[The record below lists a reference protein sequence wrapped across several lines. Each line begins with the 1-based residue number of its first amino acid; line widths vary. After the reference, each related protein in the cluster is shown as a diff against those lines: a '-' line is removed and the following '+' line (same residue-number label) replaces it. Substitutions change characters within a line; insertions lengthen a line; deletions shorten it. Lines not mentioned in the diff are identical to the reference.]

1 MEDRVVAD
9 EQGAHCNGDS
19 VACSVLENGAWTH
32 KREAL
37 LGAIE
42 KLGHAAVDATSAQ
55 ERHCFT
61 IATIL
66 CSYAASEAFLCDWA
80 EVHAPDTYEGIMARQ
95 AGLLRTAEEVLP
107 KVGANLTT
115 DLIELANVKNALCTS
130 RSPTVDTPCDAA
142 WQPSAQRA
150 VAVAKTLYRH
160 CFVN

>member
-1 MEDRVVAD
+1 MEVRVVAD

-19 VACSVLENGAWTH
+19 VACSILENGAWTH

-42 KLGHAAVDATSAQ
+42 NLGRAAVEATNAE

-80 EVHAPDTYEGIMARQ
+80 ALHAPDAYEEISARQ

-107 KVGANLTT
+107 KIGADLTT

-130 RSPTVDTPCDAA
+130 RSSTTRSPSGAA
-142 WQPSAQRA
+142 WHPSAQRA
-150 VAVAKTLYRH
+150 AAVAKTLYRH